1 MATKI
6 RPETLRYIDEFFR
19 DAPDFLDD
27 VPFIQEKMA
36 DYGQQREQRGE
47 RRGEQRGERRGK
59 QQGEQHALLM
69 LLRQKFAFVPEYVVR
84 QVESTTDE
92 EQFTSWLELILSAN
106 TLEEMGFGLS
116 AKNGTNGTNGA
127 I

>member
-1 MATKI
+1 MDRT
-6 RPETLRYIDEFFR
+6 RRSETIRYIDEFLR
-19 DAPDFLDD
+19 DEPEVFDQ
-27 VPFIQEKMA
+27 VPFFQEKMA
-36 DYGQQREQRGE
+36 DYGKQREQ
-47 RRGEQRGERRGK
+47 QM
-59 QQGEQHALLM
+59 LLT